1 MTSKD
6 VASSPARDPSTT
18 IVPSKPTHRVPSGGV
33 VFGSYPVA
41 GSKTFT
47 RVTWATSSP
56 RWTIESVSPR
66 FPDVGPTAPLGVD
79 RMPPATLG
87 IDKDPFDGVAPHAAR
102 TTPAPPMLM
111 AVRTLR
117 DRAN

>member
-41 GSKTFT
+41 GSKILT
-47 RVTWATSSP
+47 RVTCATTPTAS
-56 RWTIESVSPR
+56 TIDRVSPR
-66 FPDVGPTAPLGVD
+66 LPVVVPAAALGVGAE
-79 RMPPATLG
+79 PTG
-87 IDKDPFDGVAPHAAR
+87 SVGSDPNPVGVVAPQAAMSV
-102 TTPAPPMLM
+102 TAAPRLKAAS
-111 AVRTLR
+111 AVR
-117 DRAN
+117 APAI